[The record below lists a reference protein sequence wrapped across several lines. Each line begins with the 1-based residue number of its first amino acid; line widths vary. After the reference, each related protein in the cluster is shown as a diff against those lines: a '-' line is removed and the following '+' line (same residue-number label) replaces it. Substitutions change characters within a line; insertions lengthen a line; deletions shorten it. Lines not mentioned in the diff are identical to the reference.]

1 MREYVTQA
9 IILERDPHR
18 EADMRVAIW
27 SRKFGKLR
35 GRATSLRK
43 ITSKLSAHL
52 EPGMLSEIRLVENR
66 NLQIVDA
73 LKVRRLD
80 IPHPDV
86 RHLARLLEHGEPEE
100 DLWTAM
106 TAPSWSWGSVLSA
119 LGWDPRHAECVLC
132 GLSPQAF
139 SAASQ
144 DFFCGACASKA
155 PADALI
161 YIRNASV

>member
-9 IILERDPHR
+9 IILERAPQR
-18 EADMRVAIW
+18 EADMRVAMW
-27 SRKFGKLR
+27 SRKFGKLS

-52 EPGMLSEIRLVENR
+52 EPGMLSELRLVENR

-73 LKVRRLD
+73 LKVRRLG
-80 IPHPDV
+80 IPHPEV

-100 DLWTAM
+100 DLWTAL
-106 TAPSWSWGSVLSA
+106 TAPEWSWSAVLGA
-119 LGWDPRHAECVLC
+119 LGWDPRHAVCAFC
-132 GLSPQAF
+132 GRRTQAF

-144 DFFCGACASKA
+144 DFFCGECASKA

-161 YIRNASV
+161 YIGNASI